1 MLTKD
6 VRFEGWTTEDWGRF
20 LSLWKSSP
28 DNGAATEADRRDKQ
42 SASGGL
48 LVIHAGGRVR
58 KMLHTNRGRID
69 KDSQTWPVPLAEL
82 AMKHAARWVLAAP
95 SGGLEKIAER
105 FGARSKREDDLS
117 GQARLLLEI
126 VRELVGAGIIEIWP
140 NRIDRL
146 SLPTHPL
153 LENTFEAIYPPGQV
167 IFVALFDQGEL
178 FTSIALERQKGGISR
193 IIGPDDLRPRLSYLS
208 GDFRRDYRYALAA
221 AEDVIGPV
229 AFGCFSEL
237 GIFRGLQNERS
248 WGAWLKALAVRDV
261 IITPTKSSLVAP
273 IAADAAVWA
282 AAAANSLGKRWDSLG
297 LVLSLW
303 RKWR

>member
-6 VRFEGWTTEDWGRF
+6 VRFEGWTAEDWARL

-28 DNGAATEADRRDKQ
+28 ENGSRPPTGESRAA
-42 SASGGL
+42 GGL
-48 LVIHAGGRVR
+48 LVIHSGGRLR
-58 KMLHTNRGRID
+58 KVLHTHKGRLD
-69 KDSQTWPVPLAEL
+69 KDGETWPTPLAEL
-82 AMKHAARWVLAAP
+82 AAKHGARWVLSTP

-105 FGARSKREDDLS
+105 FGARCRREDDFS
-117 GQARLLLEI
+117 SQARLLLEI

-146 SLPTHPL
+146 TLPAHPL
-153 LENTFEAIYPPGQV
+153 LENTFEAIYPQGQV
-167 IFVALFDQGEL
+167 IFVALFDEGEL

-193 IIGPDDLRPRLSYLS
+193 IVGPDDLRSRLTFLS
-208 GDFRRDYRYALAA
+208 GDFRRDYRYTLAA
-221 AEDVIGPV
+221 AEDLIGPV

-237 GIFRGLQNERS
+237 AIFRGLQNERS
-248 WGAWLKALAVRDV
+248 WAAWLKALAVRDV

-303 RKWR
+303 RRWR

>member
-6 VRFEGWTTEDWGRF
+6 VRFEGWTAEDWARL

-28 DNGAATEADRRDKQ
+28 DNGSRPPTDESRT
-42 SASGGL
+42 SGGL
-48 LVIHAGGRVR
+48 LVIHSGGRLR
-58 KMLHTNRGRID
+58 KILHTNKGRLD
-69 KDSQTWPVPLAEL
+69 KDGEAWPTPLAEL
-82 AMKHAARWVLAAP
+82 AAKHGARWVLSAP

-105 FGARSKREDDLS
+105 FGARCRREDDFS
-117 GQARLLLEI
+117 SQARLLLEI
-126 VRELVGAGIIEIWP
+126 VRELIAAGIIEIWP

-146 SLPTHPL
+146 TLPMHPL
-153 LENTFEAIYPPGQV
+153 LENTFEAIYPQGQV

-193 IIGPDDLRPRLSYLS
+193 IVGPDDLRSRLTFLS
-208 GDFRRDYRYALAA
+208 GDFRRDYRYTLAA

-237 GIFRGLQNERS
+237 AIFRGLQSAGS
-248 WGAWLKALAVRDV
+248 WAAWLKALAVRDV

-303 RKWR
+303 RRWR

>member
-6 VRFEGWTTEDWGRF
+6 VRFEGWTSEDWSRF

-28 DNGAATEADRRDKQ
+28 ESGEAERKNDK

-58 KMLHTNRGRID
+58 KMLHTNRGRIE
-69 KDSQTWPVPLAEL
+69 KDGQTWPVPLAEL
-82 AMKHAARWVLAAP
+82 ATKHGARWVLAAP
-95 SGGLEKIAER
+95 TGGLEKIAER
-105 FGARSKREDDLS
+105 FGARSRREDDLS

-146 SLPTHPL
+146 ALPTHPL
-153 LENTFEAIYPPGQV
+153 LENTFEAIYPQGQV
-167 IFVALFDQGEL
+167 IFIALFDQGEL

-237 GIFRGLQNERS
+237 AIFRGLQNERS

>member
-6 VRFEGWTTEDWGRF
+6 VRFEGWTAEDWGRL

-28 DNGAATEADRRDKQ
+28 DNGSTANGEPRDTQ
-42 SASGGL
+42 SAAGGL
-48 LVIHAGGRVR
+48 LVIHSGGRVR
-58 KMLHTNRGRID
+58 KMLHTQKGRIE
-69 KDSQTWPVPLAEL
+69 KDGQTWPLPLADL
-82 AMKHAARWVLAAP
+82 AARHAARWVVAAP

-105 FGARSKREDDLS
+105 FGARSRREDDLS
-117 GQARLLLEI
+117 SQARLLLEI

-146 SLPTHPL
+146 SLPSHPL

-167 IFVALFDQGEL
+167 IFVALFDQGDL

-193 IIGPDDLRPRLSYLS
+193 IIGPDDLRPRLTFLS
-208 GDFRRDYRYALAA
+208 GDFRRDYRYTLAA

-237 GIFRGLQNERS
+237 RIFRELQNERS
-248 WGAWLKALAVRDV
+248 WAAWLKALAVRDV

-282 AAAANSLGKRWDSLG
+282 AAAANSLGRRWDSLG

-303 RKWR
+303 RRWR

>member
-6 VRFEGWTTEDWGRF
+6 VRFEGWNTEDWGRL

-28 DNGAATEADRRDKQ
+28 ENGASEESARR
-42 SASGGL
+42 APGGGL
-48 LVIHAGGRVR
+48 LVIHSGGRVR
-58 KMLHTNRGRID
+58 KMLHTQKGRIE
-69 KDSQTWPVPLAEL
+69 KEGEPWPTPLADL
-82 AMKHAARWVLAAP
+82 AAKHAARWVLAAP

-105 FGARSKREDDLS
+105 FGARCRQEDDLS
-117 GQARLLLEI
+117 GQARLLLDI

-146 SLPTHPL
+146 TLPSHPL

-193 IIGPDDLRPRLSYLS
+193 IVGPDDLRPRLTFLS
-208 GDFRRDYRYALAA
+208 GDFRRDYRYTLAA
-221 AEDVIGPV
+221 AEDTIGPV

-237 GIFRGLQNERS
+237 AIFRGLQNERS

-303 RKWR
+303 RRWR